1 MSSAKRSALCLCLS
15 SPDEITLMLGKVSG
29 WPKNKPSKEQFNEC
43 AKQQGLGVSL
53 KRGDPTSPQAPTAP
67 SADGDTLSGV
77 CEIANVILTNFLT
90 DVGKQIP
97 ITLEELFLTNSLEDM
112 KKLAHDICDGAVTYG
127 TGFVTSDLGAIP
139 SLFTLQGGRKKGLTI
154 AHNNR
159 QVQLVATVAN
169 IAGIAAKSTLV
180 DLCVQAIT
188 YQAET
193 CTTELKYGAFEAKV
207 AHVQKASTSTWRD
220 ASGAVQAIFD
230 FGFAMPEALTIN

>member
-1 MSSAKRSALCLCLS
+1 MSSAKGSALCLCLS
-15 SPDEITLMLGKVSG
+15 SPDEITLTLGKVSG

-43 AKQQGLGVSL
+43 AKQQGLVGVSL
-53 KRGDPTSPQAPTAP
+53 KRGVPAPTA
-67 SADGDTLSGV
+67 DGDSLSGV

-90 DVGKQIP
+90 DV
-97 ITLEELFLTNSLEDM
+97 DM

-127 TGFVTSDLGAIP
+127 PGIVTRDLGAIP
-139 SLFTLQGGRKKGLTI
+139 SLFKLQGGRKKGLTI

-159 QVQLVATVAN
+159 QVQLLATVAN

-230 FGFAMPEALTIN
+230 FGFAMPGTLTIN

>member
-1 MSSAKRSALCLCLS
+1 M
-15 SPDEITLMLGKVSG
+15 PG
-29 WPKNKPSKEQFNEC
+29 WPKNKPSKDQFNEC

-53 KRGDPTSPQAPTAP
+53 KRSDPTSAQAP

-90 DVGKQIP
+90 DVGKHIS
-97 ITLEELFLTNSLEDM
+97 ITSEELRLTNSLEDM
-112 KKLAHDICDGAVTYG
+112 KKLAPKICDQVVT
-127 TGFVTSDLGAIP
+127 LGAGIVTRDAGAIA
-139 SLFTLQGGRKKGLTI
+139 SVLTLQGGRKKGLTI

-159 QVQLVATVAN
+159 QVQLIATVAN
-169 IAGIAAKSTLV
+169 IASINVKSKLV

-193 CTTELKYGAFEAKV
+193 CTTNLNYGAFEAKV

-220 ASGAVQAIFD
+220 GADAVQAIFD
-230 FGFAMPEALTIN
+230 FGFAMPGTFT

>member
-1 MSSAKRSALCLCLS
+1 MSSAKGSALCLCLF
-15 SPDEITLMLGKVSG
+15 SPDEITLTLGKVSG

-43 AKQQGLGVSL
+43 AKQQGLVGVSL
-53 KRGDPTSPQAPTAP
+53 KRGVPTSAQAPTA
-67 SADGDTLSGV
+67 DGDSLNGV

-127 TGFVTSDLGAIP
+127 PGIVTRDLGAIP
-139 SLFTLQGGRKKGLTI
+139 SLFKLQGGRKKGLTI

-230 FGFAMPEALTIN
+230 FGFAMPGALTIN